1 MGMRTAASAGQQR
14 RRPAAPFSYV
24 KFSAAEALNYEGGYY
39 VQQD

>member
-14 RRPAAPFSYV
+14 RRPAAPFSY
-24 KFSAAEALNYEGGYY
+24 AAETLIYGGGYY